1 MKNFYEFYSENEKLQ
16 PLVAEID
23 WTQNCLILEKCKEN
37 KMKQEIETTSIDIR
51 EDYLLKKDD
60 LLKILLQDKT
70 TGNNIL
76 WATDSYEQKGKKF
89 SPLSPITADLI
100 TGKNGNLIQP
110 RAIKSKE
117 EQLIRTRDKAEVF
130 TPLSIVKQMNDAC
143 DTKRVTKHNWQEYVS
158 LLKLEI
164 TCGEAPFIVSRYEPV
179 SELQELVPLKER
191 VGFLD
196 KKLSV
201 VSKYCNTQDEWAK
214 WAKIAFQSSYGYEW
228 QGDSLLIARENLL
241 YTFIDYYQAQF
252 KETPSIEL
260 QKEIAEIIVWNIFQ
274 MDGLKYV
281 IPMSCKTETITIRGV
296 ETLFGKEDDRI
307 VEKACTGCENKTA
320 KNHNGTYV
328 QTMDWRE
335 NKIIRFVDIVD

>member
-1 MKNFYEFYSENEKLQ
+1 MKK
-16 PLVAEID
+16 VID
-23 WTQNCLILEKCKEN
+23 
-37 KMKQEIETTSIDIR
+37 TSRIDIR
-51 EDYLLKKDD
+51 EDYLLKKDS
-60 LLKILLQDKT
+60 LLDILLQDKS

-89 SPLSPITADLI
+89 ASFAPITSDLV
-100 TGKNGNLIQP
+100 TGKNGKLIQP
-110 RAIKSKE
+110 RSVKSKE
-117 EQLIRTRDKAEVF
+117 EQLLRTRDKAEVF
-130 TPLSIVKQMNDAC
+130 TPLSIVKQMNEAC
-143 DTKRVTKHNWQEYVS
+143 DTKRVTKNNWQEYVS

-164 TCGEAPFIVSRYEPV
+164 TCGEAPFIVSRYDPV
-179 SELQELVPLKER
+179 SDKQELLPLAER

-201 VSKYCNTQDEWAK
+201 VSKYCNTHDEWLK

-241 YTFIDYYQAQF
+241 YTFIDYYKDKF
-252 KETPSIEL
+252 KKNPSLEH

-281 IPMSCKTETITIRGV
+281 IPLSCKTETITIKGEV
-296 ETLFGKEDDRI
+296 TLFGKEDDRI
-307 VEKACTGCENKTA
+307 VEKPCAGCENKTA

-328 QTMDWRE
+328 KIMNWKED
-335 NKIIRFVDIVD
+335 KIIRFVDIVN

>member
-1 MKNFYEFYSENEKLQ
+1 MKE
-16 PLVAEID
+16 EIN
-23 WTQNCLILEKCKEN
+23 TQN
-37 KMKQEIETTSIDIR
+37 IDIR

-60 LLKILLQDKT
+60 LLNILLQDKT

-76 WATDSYEQKGKKF
+76 WATDSYDSNGYLF
-89 SPLSPITADLI
+89 APTANITTDLI
-100 TGKNGNLIQP
+100 TGALGSLIQP
-110 RAIKSKE
+110 RALKSKT
-117 EQLIRTRDKAEVF
+117 EQLYRTRDKAEVF

-143 DTKRVTKHNWQEYVS
+143 DTKRVTKNNWQEYIG

-164 TCGEAPFIVSRYEPV
+164 TCGEAPFIISRYDPV
-179 SELQELVPLKER
+179 SDKQELLPLAER

-201 VSKYCNTQDEWAK
+201 VSKYCTTHEEWLK
-214 WAKIAFQSSYGYEW
+214 WAKVAFQSSYGYEW

-281 IPMSCKTETITIRGV
+281 IPMSCKMEKILIKG
-296 ETLFGKEDDRI
+296 EENLFEKKEDYML
-307 VEKACTGCENKTA
+307 EKACAGCESKTA
-320 KNHNGTYV
+320 KKHNGISV
-328 QTMDWRE
+328 KIMDWV
-335 NKIIRFVDIVD
+335 KDKPVKFIDIVANIP